1 MTTATRSAK
10 VSHKSVQRLSIYR
23 RILNNLRRQGV
34 ARVYSHELARSA
46 GVSAAQVRR
55 DLMAVTRRSKGT
67 PAMGYGAA
75 ILARNIGRLL
85 DGQTFE
91 PVVLVGVGNLGRAI
105 LAYFAGRRP
114 NIGIMATFDKDP
126 DCTDRVISGCRCY
139 SEAEMPRFVEER
151 QVRLAILAV
160 PAGAAQEVT
169 DRLVSAGVRGI
180 LNFAPTPLRVSAD
193 VYVEDVDMTTLLEKV
208 AFFARQ
214 RV

>member
-1 MTTATRSAK
+1 MSAARSTK
-10 VSHKSVQRLSIYR
+10 VSHRSVQRLSAYR
-23 RILNNLRRQGV
+23 RILDNLHRQGV
-34 ARVYSHELARSA
+34 AWVYSHEIARSA
-46 GVSAAQVRR
+46 GVTAAQVRR
-55 DLMAVTRRSKGT
+55 DLMTVTHQSKGT
-67 PAMGYGAA
+67 PSKGYSVA

-91 PVVLVGVGNLGRAI
+91 AVVLVGVGNLGRAI

-114 NIGIMATFDKDP
+114 SIGIVAAFDKDP
-126 DCTDRVISGCRCY
+126 DCTDRVINGCRCY
-139 SEAEMPRFVEER
+139 SEAEMLRFVEER

-160 PAGAAQEVT
+160 PASAAQEVT

-180 LNFAPTPLRVSAD
+180 LNFAPTPLRVSPD